1 MKPLIACLLSFACV
15 ASLGATRGPVLRRTW
30 SKAEAARLI
39 AYARLANETRRQD
52 QPTPVPI
59 PEPKK
64 FEPITPIPPPLDF
77 GPAPEADEAE
87 KAEGDAA
94 PQRRRQPR
102 GAQLLVIGD
111 PDGCKPCRELESDC
125 HDRLTK
131 CEPKWT
137 FGEDEMIRFVRP
149 FSGIGSKYIRPGESI
164 PKVVLLIDG
173 KQAGSM
179 SGSTLNAESV
189 SRWAVEEAKKRNRS
203 FLE

>member
-1 MKPLIACLLSFACV
+1 MKPLIACILSFACV
-15 ASLGATRGPVLRRTW
+15 ASLGANRGGPVLRRTW

-39 AYARLANETRRQD
+39 AYARLATETRRQD
-52 QPTPVPI
+52 EPTPAPI
-59 PEPKK
+59 PAPKK
-64 FEPITPIPPPLDF
+64 FEPLTPIPPPADF
-77 GPAPEADEAE
+77 GPEADN
-87 KAEGDAA
+87 KAEADPAESR
-94 PQRRRQPR
+94 PRRKQPR

-111 PDGCKPCRELESDC
+111 PDGCKPCREFEADC

-149 FSGIGSKYIRPGESI
+149 FSAIGSKYIRPGESI

-179 SGSTLNAESV
+179 SGNTLNAISV
-189 SRWAVEEAKKRNRS
+189 SSWAVEEAKKRSRS